1 MENIHPY
8 YLMNALRICIDE
20 KKDIYFQG
28 RAYTRLSKDEIKFQ
42 DLSSLLIE
50 VDKIFDEAGY
60 PQAFQEKRSFQKEHS
75 RSFFSMNPGSEK
87 DIDEILNQKGVIA
100 TFDVIV
106 ISRRHSTWQGEVY
119 GLQREKLGSFEGA
132 ITMIDILTSNMVI
145 SDQ

>member
-1 MENIHPY
+1 MEKIQSY

-50 VDKIFDEAGY
+50 VDKIFDAAGY
-60 PQAFQEKRSFQKEHS
+60 PQAFQEKRSFLKEHS
-75 RSFFSMNPGSEK
+75 HSFFSMNPNSEM
-87 DIDEILNQKGVIA
+87 DIEEILKQKGTMA

-106 ISRRHSTWQGEVY
+106 TSRRHSTWQGEVHS
-119 GLQREKLGSFEGA
+119 LQGEMLDRFEGA
-132 ITMIDILTSNMVI
+132 IQMIQIGRASCRERV
-145 SDQ
+145 

>member
-1 MENIHPY
+1 MEKIQSY

-50 VDKIFDEAGY
+50 VDKIFDAAGY
-60 PQAFQEKRSFQKEHS
+60 PQAFQEKRSFLKEHS
-75 RSFFSMNPGSEK
+75 RSFFSMNPNSEK
-87 DIDEILNQKGVIA
+87 DIEEILKQKGTMA

-106 ISRRHSTWQGEVY
+106 TSRRHSTWQGEVHN
-119 GLQREKLGSFEGA
+119 LQGQKLDSFEGA
-132 ITMIDILTSNMVI
+132 IQMIQIVTDHVVI
-145 SDQ
+145 SD